1 MYSMKKSRFCRKSS
15 SSKKRDVISA
25 LPDEIIIHILS
36 FLTPKDAA
44 ITSLLSRRWRNLWTF
59 IPNLNF
65 NVNHMAHPDPWM
77 RRRDFVRMVS
87 NVLSL
92 HSGQNINKFWICY
105 ELDCRSGRYIDKWI
119 SFAIERKV
127 ENLIL
132 DLTEEQEIDVDTEMY
147 TFPCF
152 FFSDEKALSSI
163 KYLRIAGCILHLP
176 PYFSSLKS
184 LVELSL
190 TYVMVT
196 ENELNKLLSSCL
208 LLERFSVGNV
218 PKLVN
223 LKVSGPSLRLRYLEV
238 SHCRSLDNIEIW
250 AANLVS
256 FIYRGRKVNFSLN
269 CVPQLEDAIIDIYD
283 STFDYVAN
291 ICDHLAFNA
300 PQLKSLGLRIVPLEV
315 NTSLT
320 VFPRLVNL
328 KVLTLLVHEYY
339 DTALWYLLRAS
350 PFLQVLQ
357 VKFLWRLKSPFRT
370 GGCKNIFSGYGT
382 AFTHEFLKEVHML
395 GFRSRLDDIEF
406 ARYLLKNATALNIL
420 VIDPFIRYLDG
431 WVEKENKATRK
442 ARDEARR
449 LLKEAPANVHLLIL

>member
-1 MYSMKKSRFCRKSS
+1 MLRVSSMYSMKKSRFCRKTS
-15 SSKKRDVISA
+15 SSKKRDGISA

-65 NVNHMAHPDPWM
+65 NVNHMARPDPLM
-77 RRRDFVRMVS
+77 RRRAFVRMVS

-105 ELDCRSGRYIDKWI
+105 ELDCRSARYIDKWI

-132 DLTEEQEIDVDTEMY
+132 DLTEEQEIDVDPEMY

-176 PYFSSLKS
+176 PCFNNLKS

-196 ENELNKLLSSCL
+196 ENELNKLLSGCL

-223 LKVSGPSLRLRYLEV
+223 LKVSGPSLRLRVLG
-238 SHCRSLDNIEIW
+238 N
-250 AANLVS
+250 
-256 FIYRGRKVNFSLN
+256 
-269 CVPQLEDAIIDIYD
+269 AIIDIYD

-328 KVLTLLVHEYY
+328 KVLTLLVHESY

-350 PFLQVLQ
+350 PFLQLLQ
-357 VKFLWRLKSPFRT
+357 VKFLWRIKSPLRT

-382 AFTHEFLKEVHML
+382 AFTHEFLKEVHMF